1 VGISALDGTPLTA
14 EHPSKLRAG
23 AAKVRRF
30 FFDD

>member
-1 VGISALDGTPLTA
+1 VDGTPITA

-23 AAKVRRF
+23 AARVKKF